1 MGDTLSTVLSSW
13 RAANQTN
20 SILEKLKIGEAL
32 YDIKDPAV
40 EALASAVETR
50 LSAVENKTIREAAL
64 EKAQNAAKFA
74 TSVEQGTDG
83 QITVTYSDAETT
95 DVKRTAT
102 AAIAAVP
109 AVLYTAEEAAAYNTE
124 HSLSSEDEGYVHEGD
139 VKIPAVDGQIALA
152 GTTTE
157 ATLIEIAK
165 AIAAEQA
172 ARAAGDTAAESAAKA
187 YVDQLVN
194 NLAGANWADNA
205 KKVQEIIE
213 ELENSDNANAW
224 ATAIDK
230 LAGLNINYTQAEAD
244 AYNANL
250 TDAISTETVLTAEQA
265 AALNALSGVSST
277 EYTAGS
283 SPQAV
288 DAALYNSK
296 LEGAVS
302 TSTVKTPQTVK
313 QYVDAKFAEAQAAAS
328 GGITDL
334 DAVVSGNLDNNDD
347 VTTGHKVGVKVTEV
361 DGVITNVTVVENDI
375 ASAQDLEDLTDTV
388 EEHSEVTA
396 AALVDLDSRLT
407 TVETNV
413 GGIDLTTKANKA
425 AITTGNINN
434 WTTSYNSSSHQLEWT
449 NTETS
454 VYVPVSGQS
463 L

>member
-13 RAANQTN
+13 RATNQTN
-20 SILEKLKIGEAL
+20 SILEKLKIGSDL

-40 EALASAVETR
+40 EALASAVEER
-50 LSAVENKTIREAAL
+50 LYAIEESTIREAAL

-74 TSVEQGTDG
+74 TAVEQGTDG
-83 QITVTYSDAETT
+83 QITVTYSDAETI

-102 AAIAAVP
+102 AAVAAAP
-109 AVLYTAEEAAAYNTE
+109 AVLYTAEEANAYNTE
-124 HSLSSEDEGYVHEGD
+124 HSLNDGDPGYVHEGD
-139 VKIPAVDGQIALA
+139 VKTAAVEGQIALA

-187 YVDQLVN
+187 YADQLVN
-194 NLAGANWADNA
+194 NLAGADWADNA

-213 ELENSDNANAW
+213 ELENSENANAW

-244 AYNANL
+244 THNAGL
-250 TDAISTETVLTAEQA
+250 TGAISTETTLTAEQA
-265 AALNALSGVSST
+265 AALNATPGVSVT
-277 EYTAGS
+277 YEEGNQPNAE
-283 SPQAV
+283 
-288 DAALYNSK
+288 DAAKYNAT
-296 LEGAVS
+296 LEGAWS

-328 GGITDL
+328 GGITEL
-334 DAVVSGNLDNNDD
+334 DAVVRGNLNNSDE

-361 DGVITNVTVVENDI
+361 DGVITDVTVVEDDI

-388 EEHSEVTA
+388 EEHAEVTA
-396 AALVDLDSRLT
+396 AALTDLNSRLT

-434 WTTSYNSSSHQLEWT
+434 WTTYYNSSSHQLEWS